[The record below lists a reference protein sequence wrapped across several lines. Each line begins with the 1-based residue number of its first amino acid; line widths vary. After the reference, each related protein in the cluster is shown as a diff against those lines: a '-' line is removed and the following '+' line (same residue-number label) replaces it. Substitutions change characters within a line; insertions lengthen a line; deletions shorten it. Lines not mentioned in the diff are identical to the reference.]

1 LGTHALQLHWVL
13 AVDGALHKQKLL
25 ILPVRDPDLRTYA
38 PQKHILNI
46 SVQGE
51 HLPSLFSL
59 LSACRRRNDTAFG
72 TAEGAYAVGKA
83 SSGLDRDG
91 FVNREAAVNHIGSL
105 QTNCKE
111 EDG

>member
-46 SVQGE
+46 PVPGE
-51 HLPSLFSL
+51 HLPSQFSL
-59 LSACRRRNDTAFG
+59 LSAYRRRNG
-72 TAEGAYAVGKA
+72 TA
-83 SSGLDRDG
+83 
-91 FVNREAAVNHIGSL
+91 
-105 QTNCKE
+105 
-111 EDG
+111 